1 MPKIEVKM
9 ALSKHIT
16 RRAMLAAGVA
26 GLLLVPTVANAAWPD
41 RPIRLIVPFEPG
53 ASNDIL
59 ARSIALK
66 LSERLG
72 QPIVVENKGGAG
84 GIIGTEYVAKSPPDG
99 NTLLF
104 VSISITTNAAIK
116 KKLPYDVEK
125 NLQPIGEV
133 GAGPFVVVVSNA
145 LNVKTL
151 QEFIDLARAKPN
163 SINYGSAGVGGINH
177 LGTELFA
184 AAAKVQLVHVP
195 YKGMGPA
202 FNDLIAGNLQMGLPS
217 LSSVV
222 QHIHAGTMRGLAVTG
237 KHRSPL
243 APELPTADEAGL
255 PGFELEVWWGM
266 VGPAN
271 MPAAV
276 VKRLNDEL
284 NAVLEVPEMQETL
297 LREGATPH
305 AGTPEDFGN
314 LIRADLKR
322 WKEVV
327 ANADLQI
334 E

>member
-1 MPKIEVKM
+1 MMFASPV
-9 ALSKHIT
+9 T
-16 RRAMLAAGVA
+16 RRTMLAAAVA
-26 GLLLVPTVANAAWPD
+26 SLLAMPTIAQAAWPD
-41 RPIRLIVPFEPG
+41 RPIRLIVPFAPG

-59 ARSIALK
+59 ARAIAIR

-84 GIIGTEYVAKSPPDG
+84 GVVGTEYVANSSPDG

-116 KKLPYDVEK
+116 KTLPYDVVK
-125 NLQPIGEV
+125 DLQPIGEV

-177 LGTELFA
+177 MGTELFA

-237 KHRSPL
+237 KHRSSL

-255 PGFELEVWWGM
+255 PGFELEAWWGV
-266 VGPAN
+266 VGPAK
-271 MPAAV
+271 MPPAV
-276 VKRLNDEL
+276 VKRLNEEL
-284 NAVLEVPEMQETL
+284 NIVLEMPEMQETL
-297 LREGATPH
+297 KLEGATAHP
-305 AGTPEDFGN
+305 GTPEDFGN
-314 LIRADLKR
+314 LIRADLER

-327 ANADLQI
+327 ANAHI
-334 E
+334 EETE

>member
-1 MPKIEVKM
+1 MMFASPV
-9 ALSKHIT
+9 T
-16 RRAMLAAGVA
+16 RRTMLAAA
-26 GLLLVPTVANAAWPD
+26 AASLLTMPTIAQAAWPD
-41 RPIRLIVPFEPG
+41 RPIRLIVPFAPG

-59 ARSIALK
+59 ARTIAMK

-84 GIIGTEYVAKSPPDG
+84 GIVGTEYVAKSAPDG

-104 VSISITTNAAIK
+104 VSISITTNAAIRK
-116 KKLPYDVEK
+116 TLPYDVAK
-125 NLQPIGEV
+125 DLQPIGEV

-184 AAAKVQLVHVP
+184 TAAKVQLVHVP

-217 LSSVV
+217 LSSVA

-237 KHRSPL
+237 KRRSPL

-255 PGFELEVWWGM
+255 PGFELEVWWGL

-271 MPAAV
+271 MPPAV

-284 NAVLEVPEMQETL
+284 NTVLEMPEMQEAL
-297 LREGATPH
+297 KLEGATPH
-305 AGTPEDFGN
+305 PGTPEDFGN
-314 LIRADLKR
+314 LIRADLER

-327 ANADLQI
+327 ANAHI
-334 E
+334 EETE

>member
-1 MPKIEVKM
+1 
-9 ALSKHIT
+9 
-16 RRAMLAAGVA
+16 MLAAAVA
-26 GLLLVPTVANAAWPD
+26 SLVAIPTIAQAAWPD
-41 RPIRLIVPFEPG
+41 RPIRLIVPFAPG

-59 ARSIALK
+59 ARAIAIR

-84 GIIGTEYVAKSPPDG
+84 GVVGTEYVANSSPDG

-116 KKLPYDVEK
+116 KKLPYDVVK
-125 NLQPIGEV
+125 DLQPIGEV
-133 GAGPFVVVVSNA
+133 GAGPFVVVASNA

-151 QEFIDLARAKPN
+151 QEFIALARAKPN

-177 LGTELFA
+177 MGTELFA

-237 KHRSPL
+237 KHRSSL

-255 PGFELEVWWGM
+255 PGFELEAWWGV
-266 VGPAN
+266 VGPAK
-271 MPAAV
+271 MPPAV
-276 VKRLNDEL
+276 VKRLNEEL
-284 NAVLEVPEMQETL
+284 NVVLEMPEMQETL
-297 LREGATPH
+297 KLEGATAHP
-305 AGTPEDFGN
+305 GTPEDFGN
-314 LIRADLKR
+314 LIRADLER

-327 ANADLQI
+327 ANARI
-334 E
+334 EEPE

>member
-1 MPKIEVKM
+1 M
-9 ALSKHIT
+9 AFSNRLT
-16 RRAMLAAGVA
+16 RRTLLAAGVA
-26 GLLLVPTVANAAWPD
+26 GLVLMPAIASAAWPD
-41 RPIRLIVPFEPG
+41 RPIRLIVPFAPG

-59 ARSIALK
+59 ARSLAVK

-72 QPIVVENKGGAG
+72 QPVIVENKSGAG
-84 GIIGTEYVAKSPPDG
+84 GIIGTDYVTKSAPDG

-104 VSISITTNAAIK
+104 VSISITTNAAIR

-125 NLQPIGEV
+125 DLQPIGEV

-151 QEFIDLARAKPN
+151 KEFIDLARAKPK

-202 FNDLIAGNLQMGLPS
+202 FNDLIAGTLQMGLPT

-222 QHIHAGTMRGLAVTG
+222 QHIHTGTMRGLAVTG

-243 APELPTADEAGL
+243 APELPTVDVAGV
-255 PGFELEVWWGM
+255 PGFELEAWWGL
-266 VGPAN
+266 VGPAKLP
-271 MPAAV
+271 PAI
-276 VKRLNDEL
+276 VKRLNEEL
-284 NAVLEVPEMQETL
+284 NAVLATPEMQETL
-297 LREGATPH
+297 KREGATAHPT
-305 AGTPEDFGN
+305 TPEEFGN
-314 LIRADLKR
+314 LIRSDLKR

-327 ANADLQI
+327 ANAHIQI
-334 E
+334 Q